1 MGTMMTSCD
10 DETVAETAML
20 TNIWHFQTSMSVY
33 YQVVLTSLILVEFLM
48 DVLLF
53 CCILDDLGLPV
64 KLLYQVVCSRK
75 NLKMHC
81 YQECSTITTQQTPRP
96 LASPMSFSQASE
108 AEFLHIRWRWNNIL
122 PHRNIAMEQIVRTH
136 YALCISLEVRLPQK
150 HLTESN
156 LEIMI

>member
-53 CCILDDLGLPV
+53 F
-64 KLLYQVVCSRK
+64 
-75 NLKMHC
+75 
-81 YQECSTITTQQTPRP
+81 
-96 LASPMSFSQASE
+96 A
-108 AEFLHIRWRWNNIL
+108 FL
-122 PHRNIAMEQIVRTH
+122 MT
-136 YALCISLEVRLPQK
+136 
-150 HLTESN
+150 LTYP
-156 LEIMI
+156 